1 MISKTKTMTTMT
13 TKKKMPEAYYRQTL
27 CLALSAA
34 LFLGAA
40 LPANAD
46 DFADDSKEKAE
57 RSESTENSVIT
68 KIRDSADTT
77 NKRDIETE
85 KSDDGE
91 KQVLKRT
98 TQAASAAVT
107 QTLPSTASMFDRLM
121 NAGLKASAIRADE
134 EAQSKFLEAIK
145 EAKKLFAT
153 PDQLIA
159 ARLGLADAYF
169 HEEKY
174 IAAGETYQQCIDQS
188 KKLHGTSSREYAHAL
203 HGAAAVAFHQGKI
216 AKAEPLIKEA
226 LEIRKRLLDPHDH
239 DLGESYVIRGAI
251 AGAKGWSEEAHA
263 DFQKGLEILEQSPGT
278 RSMDLA
284 DALRDAAMFYHS
296 IGKRNRSRDY
306 FERSYSIKDK
316 SVNFEQPP
324 KIQGSVRFK
333 WEDGSPRSQEFAD
346 ADFPLKYLATNQVRV
361 ACTIVDCWEILGVLI
376 CITNIGD
383 KRVDLGLGKANLT
396 ELAEPHKP
404 FLLIPENTF
413 DYRRRERTMWDYT
426 YNRPWLANIQKTR
439 VVRGFV
445 PAKGHDMFRGPNIFG
460 IYGKWGGTERILPPE
475 KFMLNRSPEELE
487 EQAQAV
493 IEEDLVRS
501 RHQGAFGL
509 VPVTLEPF
517 ESRTGQLFY
526 LNTRK
531 EEVMITVPIGNT
543 IFTFPFHAPKRR
555 FPG

>member
-1 MISKTKTMTTMT
+1 MAAKITATRIISDVSFK
-13 TKKKMPEAYYRQTL
+13 RR
-27 CLALSAA
+27 LSAA
-34 LFLGAA
+34 LAAA
-40 LPANAD
+40 LFLASNLPATAD
-46 DFADDSKEKAE
+46 ESPAANKSIKSFAVDS
-57 RSESTENSVIT
+57 
-68 KIRDSADTT
+68 
-77 NKRDIETE
+77 ETLRPD
-85 KSDDGE
+85 KPVASN
-91 KQVLKRT
+91 VT
-98 TQAASAAVT
+98 HAASASLNQPV
-107 QTLPSTASMFDRLM
+107 PSNASMFDRLM
-121 NAGLKASAIRADE
+121 NAGLKASSIRADE
-134 EAQSKFLEAIK
+134 EAESKLLEAIK
-145 EAKKLFAT
+145 EAKKRFAT

-159 ARLGLADAYF
+159 ARLALADTYL

-174 IAAGETYQQCIDQS
+174 ISANELFQQSCDLS
-188 KKLHGTSSREYAHAL
+188 RKLYGTESREYAHGL
-203 HGAAAVAFHQGKI
+203 HGVASAAYHQGKL

-226 LEIRKRLLDPHDH
+226 LEIRKRLLDPHNH
-239 DLGESYVIRGAI
+239 DLGESYIIRGAV
-251 AGAKGWSEEAHA
+251 AGAKGWTEEAHA

-278 RSMDLA
+278 RSLDLA
-284 DALRDAAMFYHS
+284 DALREAAVFYHS
-296 IGKRNRSRDY
+296 IGKRSRSRDY

-324 KIQGSVRFK
+324 KIQGSIRFK
-333 WEDGSPRSQEFAD
+333 WGDGSPRSQEFAD
-346 ADFPLKYLATNQVRV
+346 ADFPLKYMATNQVRV
-361 ACTIVDCWEILGVLI
+361 ACTIVDCWEVLGVLI

-383 KRVDLGLGKANLT
+383 KRVHLGLGKANLT

-460 IYGKWGGTERILPPE
+460 IYGKWGGTQRILPPE

-493 IEEDLVRS
+493 VEEDLVQS
-501 RHQGAFGL
+501 RNQGAFGL

-531 EEVMITVPIGNT
+531 EEVMITVPVGNT

>member
-1 MISKTKTMTTMT
+1 MTTSKTMKMTTT
-13 TKKKMPEAYYRQTL
+13 KMPDFSARRQVS
-27 CLALSAA
+27 LALSVVF
-34 LFLGAA
+34 FLGALIPA
-40 LPANAD
+40 SAQTQEWDEAKPANNSNLHDVSDKANDKQTDNTHNNPVVGSATHSAAAAITQPLPANA
-46 DFADDSKEKAE
+46 SLYE
-57 RSESTENSVIT
+57 
-68 KIRDSADTT
+68 
-77 NKRDIETE
+77 
-85 KSDDGE
+85 
-91 KQVLKRT
+91 
-98 TQAASAAVT
+98 
-107 QTLPSTASMFDRLM
+107 RLM
-121 NAGLKASAIRADE
+121 NAGLKASEIRADE
-134 EAQSKFLEAIK
+134 EAESKFLEAIK
-145 EAKKLFAT
+145 EAKKITAD
-153 PDQLIA
+153 PEQLIA
-159 ARLGLADAYF
+159 ARLALADVYL
-169 HEEKY
+169 HQEKY
-174 IAAGETYQQCIDQS
+174 IPSAELFQQCIDMSRKQYGS
-188 KKLHGTSSREYAHAL
+188 ESREHAHAL
-203 HGAAAVAFHQGKI
+203 HGAASAAYHQGKI
-216 AKAEPLIKEA
+216 AKAEPLINDA
-226 LEIRKRLLDPHDH
+226 VEIRKQLLGPNDH
-239 DLGESYVIRGAI
+239 DLGQSYIIKGVVSGAR
-251 AGAKGWSEEAHA
+251 GWSDEAHA
-263 DFQKGLEILEQSPGT
+263 DVQKGLEILEQSPGT
-278 RSMDLA
+278 RSLDLA
-284 DALRDAAMFYHS
+284 DALRESALFYHS

-316 SVNFEQPP
+316 SVSFDQPP
-324 KIQGSVRFK
+324 KIQGSVRFT

-346 ADFPLKYLATNQVRV
+346 ADFPLKYIATNQVRV
-361 ACTIVDCWEILGVLI
+361 ACTIVDCWEVLGVLI

-396 ELAEPHKP
+396 EAAEPYKP

-501 RHQGAFGL
+501 RNQGAFGL
-509 VPVTLEPF
+509 VPVALEPF

-531 EEVMITVPIGNT
+531 EEVTVTVPIGNV
-543 IFTFPFHAPKRR
+543 IFKFPFHAPKRR

>member
-1 MISKTKTMTTMT
+1 MTLKTRAIRAFSKNCHSLILAAAIS
-13 TKKKMPEAYYRQTL
+13 
-27 CLALSAA
+27 LSATI
-34 LFLGAA
+34 
-40 LPANAD
+40 PANAGED
-46 DFADDSKEKAE
+46 WEDKSPSTRTELGDEMISEPDKPVFSKAT
-57 RSESTENSVIT
+57 RS
-68 KIRDSADTT
+68 
-77 NKRDIETE
+77 
-85 KSDDGE
+85 
-91 KQVLKRT
+91 
-98 TQAASAAVT
+98 ASAAVNKA
-107 QTLPSTASMFDRLM
+107 LPSNASQFERLM
-121 NAGLKASAIRADE
+121 NAGLKASSIRADE
-134 EAQSKFLEAIK
+134 VAESKFLEAIK
-145 EAKKLFAT
+145 EAKKIFGT
-153 PDQLIA
+153 PDQLLA
-159 ARLGLADAYF
+159 ARLALADSYL

-174 IAAGETYQQCIDQS
+174 ISASESFQQCIDLS
-188 KKLHGTSSREYAHAL
+188 RKLHGTETREYAHSM
-203 HGAAAVAFHQGKI
+203 HGLASEAFHQGKI

-226 LEIRKRLLDPHDH
+226 LELRKKLLSPQDH
-239 DLGESYVIRGAI
+239 DLGESYIIKGVVE
-251 AGAKGWSEEAHA
+251 GAKGWTEEAHA
-263 DFQKGLEILEQSPGT
+263 DLQKGLEILEQSPGT
-278 RSMDLA
+278 RSLDLA
-284 DALRDAAMFYHS
+284 DALREAAVFYHS
-296 IGKRNRSRDY
+296 IGKRSRSRDY

-361 ACTIVDCWEILGVLI
+361 ACTIVDCWEVMGVLI

-460 IYGKWGGTERILPPE
+460 IYGKWGGTQRILPPE

-493 IEEDLVRS
+493 VEEDLVRS
-501 RHQGAFGL
+501 RNQGAFGL

-531 EEVMITVPIGNT
+531 EEVMITVPVGNV

>member
-1 MISKTKTMTTMT
+1 METKTKIDSAKQSKNAATIMARKITATRLVSDVSY
-13 TKKKMPEAYYRQTL
+13 KRQF
-27 CLALSAA
+27 SAA
-34 LFLGAA
+34 LATVLFLAA
-40 LPANAD
+40 TIPANAD
-46 DFADDSKEKAE
+46 ESPAENKAIKSFAVDSE
-57 RSESTENSVIT
+57 
-68 KIRDSADTT
+68 TT
-77 NKRDIETE
+77 RQDKPVASNVTH
-85 KSDDGE
+85 
-91 KQVLKRT
+91 
-98 TQAASAAVT
+98 AASASLNQPV
-107 QTLPSTASMFDRLM
+107 PSNASMFDRLM

-134 EAQSKFLEAIK
+134 EAESKLLEAIK

-159 ARLGLADAYF
+159 ARLALADTYL

-174 IAAGETYQQCIDQS
+174 ISANELFQQSCDLS
-188 KKLHGTSSREYAHAL
+188 RKLYGTESREYAHAL
-203 HGAAAVAFHQGKI
+203 YGLASAAYHQGKF

-239 DLGESYVIRGAI
+239 DLGESYIIRGAI
-251 AGAKGWSEEAHA
+251 AGAKGWTEEAHA
-263 DFQKGLEILEQSPGT
+263 DFQKGLEILEQSPGQ
-278 RSMDLA
+278 RSLDLA
-284 DALRDAAMFYHS
+284 DALREAAVFYHS
-296 IGKRNRSRDY
+296 IGKRSRSRDY

-324 KIQGSVRFK
+324 KIQGCVRFK

-361 ACTIVDCWEILGVLI
+361 ACTIVDCWEVIGVLI
-376 CITNIGD
+376 CITNIAD

-460 IYGKWGGTERILPPE
+460 IYGKWGGTQRILPPE

-493 IEEDLVRS
+493 VEEDLVRS
-501 RHQGAFGL
+501 RNQGAFGL

-531 EEVMITVPIGNT
+531 EEVMITVPVGNT